1 MGIRL
6 PPRPPEYVA
15 TMRMEDML
23 LAAAEAAAVA
33 AAAGST
39 NGSVGH
45 TVGGT
50 GIEADEFRQALA
62 RYQRHPGVQRKLAEG
77 ERAARARREEL
88 NRPAYFAERA
98 LLPEGLKLNGSM
110 SEAELLAIGA
120 TAATA
125 KEVLAK
131 PILRLLRATKVQ
143 IEVAKAATLAPLTMD
158 ERLTARQ
165 ARACAY
171 ALPEAPFDS
180 SSPEGAMRE
189 AWRTAQLKHF
199 EAMEAKGFTCNS
211 PPADDGVDP
220 CASPP
225 ARASAASVASSDI
238 SVDSHTP
245 ASEPPPDTG
254 TPLGSPLSTAPNSTG
269 FKINLAAVKREQ
281 VDSTKPLAVP
291 HTPKAEVVARLDK
304 QLAEMGGKSAISSDV
319 VTSGTRSLAAG
330 GAPADSL
337 VATIEISST
346 IRVSEDDTNPLRAS
360 LSWAADKATVEDEAA
375 PIGGVDTRT
384 KLQHRASF
392 KALHARSAADSPYGV
407 VELGEKLGQGTYGAV
422 YRAIS
427 NSGKCQTPKGADGMA
442 VKLLKLDAKNALAV
456 AREVEI
462 LKQANHSNI
471 VGYYDYFLRPGPD
484 GNEPRLWLFL
494 EFCALGSV
502 LDVMEGQ
509 GGPLNEAQAAVVL
522 REVLTALDYMHNELR
537 ALHRDVKAANVLLT
551 RTGKVKLGDL
561 GVAAQVY
568 NTMQM
573 RGTMIG
579 TPHWMAPE
587 AFGSVTAIDV
597 STYDNKVDVWGVGI
611 TAIELAT
618 MKPPNSELSSVFDI
632 ILAIVNGPPPSLSPE
647 CGDVLASFV
656 AAALVKDPSARPD
669 AGTLLIA
676 PIIERG
682 APAIAPL

>member
-1 MGIRL
+1 MRCPRRPSTPRRQRAPCARLGAPPSSSTLRPWRPRASPATRRPPTTGWTRARRRRREL
-6 PPRPPEYVA
+6 PPRPSPPRTSPLTA
-15 TMRMEDML
+15 TRLPRNRRQTRVRLWDRRCQL
-23 LAAAEAAAVA
+23 PQTLPASRSTSPPSSASRSTRPSRLPCHTRPRQRLSR
-33 AAAGST
+33 GST
-39 NGSVGH
+39 SSWPRWVG
-45 TVGGT
+45 
-50 GIEADEFRQALA
+50 R
-62 RYQRHPGVQRKLAEG
+62 VQSPATSSP
-77 ERAARARREEL
+77 AARDHWL
-88 NRPAYFAERA
+88 PAA
-98 LLPEGLKLNGSM
+98 LLP
-110 SEAELLAIGA
+110 
-120 TAATA
+120 T
-125 KEVLAK
+125 
-131 PILRLLRATKVQ
+131 P
-143 IEVAKAATLAPLTMD
+143 
-158 ERLTARQ
+158 
-165 ARACAY
+165 
-171 ALPEAPFDS
+171 
-180 SSPEGAMRE
+180 SSPP
-189 AWRTAQLKHF
+189 
-199 EAMEAKGFTCNS
+199 S
-211 PPADDGVDP
+211 
-220 CASPP
+220 
-225 ARASAASVASSDI
+225 
-238 SVDSHTP
+238 
-245 ASEPPPDTG
+245 
-254 TPLGSPLSTAPNSTG
+254 
-269 FKINLAAVKREQ
+269 
-281 VDSTKPLAVP
+281 
-291 HTPKAEVVARLDK
+291 
-304 QLAEMGGKSAISSDV
+304 
-319 VTSGTRSLAAG
+319 RSLQPSASRRTTPIRC
-330 GAPADSL
+330 APRCLGRQTRQQSKMRLRPL
-337 VATIEISST
+337 VVWTRVPSCSIARHSKRST
-346 IRVSEDDTNPLRAS
+346 HAQPPTRPMVSP
-360 LSWAADKATVEDEAA
+360 SWA
-375 PIGGVDTRT
+375 
-384 KLQHRASF
+384 
-392 KALHARSAADSPYGV
+392 RSW
-407 VELGEKLGQGTYGAV
+407 AV
-422 YRAIS
+422 YPAIS